1 MNQTRSPV
9 LVDLRLRVER
19 KPARPTSN
27 PFLLRGAR
35 GTEGSPSSAA
45 AEGFVDGGDG
55 ATGGGGTGGGGD
67 GGGGE
72 GGGGTGGGGDGGGG
86 AGGGGDGG
94 GGAGGGGADGGRSS
108 MMHRPAH
115 HSAGVE

>member
-1 MNQTRSPV
+1 MTALHSCHNQTRSPV

-35 GTEGSPSSAA
+35 GTEGSPSSSG

-55 ATGGGGTGGGGD
+55 SVTSSLGGGGVIGGD
-67 GGGGE
+67 G
-72 GGGGTGGGGDGGGG
+72 
-86 AGGGGDGG
+86 A
-94 GGAGGGGADGGRSS
+94 
-108 MMHRPAH
+108 PAVL
-115 HSAGVE
+115 AAAAQ